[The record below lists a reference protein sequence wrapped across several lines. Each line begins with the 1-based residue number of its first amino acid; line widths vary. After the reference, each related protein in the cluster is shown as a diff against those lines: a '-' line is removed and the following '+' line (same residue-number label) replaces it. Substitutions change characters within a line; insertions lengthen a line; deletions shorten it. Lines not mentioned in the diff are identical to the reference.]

1 MGKKKMS
8 TKDNM
13 RVYSIKDKLIWGLA
27 NFGTSII
34 QGVFATTTVY
44 FYHNT
49 LNLDPFYISIAAVIF
64 AIWNALNDP
73 IFGYIS
79 DKTRTKLGRRI
90 PFMRFTAPFLAITFI
105 IFWLVPVDL
114 PQLSIFLWMIIM
126 MCLYDTCFT
135 IIGLVYS
142 ALLPEL
148 SEDDKVRG
156 QFQQF
161 SSLFY
166 LIGVIFGFFI
176 PELINPE
183 GGSLIPLY
191 IGTVIVGI
199 LGAFCIIITTYRF
212 KERPEYT
219 LVDKP
224 LGLKDAIKYT
234 FKSKAFLIV
243 AAANFMSIFFQQILL
258 SYMVYLA
265 KHVMKISTILLMAV
279 LILGLIVGVFIT
291 NTLSSKFGVV
301 RANQLHLGFGA
312 VFLLILPFVPQ
323 TMIYVCLFIGGIGLS
338 GPLVLTNVLFSQVAD
353 EDELRSGVRRE
364 AAFFGTNAMLTKPA
378 QSLAIAIGPW
388 LLTIAGFVT
397 GQIDQAPRAEFM
409 IKFILGILPAVAMLI
424 GVLILLYYPLTDEY
438 LKEVQ
443 ENVLKLHEEKQ
454 SKLKSL

>member
-1 MGKKKMS
+1 MS
-8 TKDNM
+8 TKNGA
-13 RVYSIKDKLIWGLA
+13 RIYTIKDKLIWGLA
-27 NFGTSII
+27 SFGTSII

-49 LNLDPFYISIAAVIF
+49 LNLDPFYISIAAVIY

-79 DKTRTKLGRRI
+79 DKTRSKLGRRI
-90 PFMRFTAPFLAITFI
+90 PFMRFTAPFLALTFI

-114 PQLSIFLWMIIM
+114 PQLSIFLWMIFL
-126 MCLYDTCFT
+126 MCLYDTCYT

-156 QFQQF
+156 QFQQYN
-161 SSLFY
+161 SVFY

-191 IGTVIVGI
+191 IGTVVVGI
-199 LGAFCIIITTYRF
+199 IGALCIVITTYRF
-212 KERPEYT
+212 KERPEFT
-219 LVDKP
+219 VVDKP

-234 FKSKAFLIV
+234 FRSKAFLIV

-258 SYMVYLA
+258 SYMIYLA
-265 KHVMKISTILLMAV
+265 NHVMRISNLILMAT
-279 LILGLIVGVFIT
+279 LILGLFIGVFIT
-291 NTLSSKFGVV
+291 NVLSSKFGVV
-301 RANQLHLGFGA
+301 RANQIHLSFGA
-312 VFLLILPFVPQ
+312 IFLLILPFIPQ
-323 TMIYVCLFIGGIGLS
+323 IMVYICLFIGGIGLA

-353 EDELRSGVRRE
+353 EDEIKSGVRRE

-388 LLTIAGFVT
+388 LLSIAGFVT
-397 GQIDQAPRAEFM
+397 GQIDQSARAEFM
-409 IKFILGILPAVAMLI
+409 IKFILGLLPAIAMLI
-424 GVLILLYYPLTDEY
+424 GVLILLYYPLTDDY

-443 ENVLKLHEEKQ
+443 EKVLKLHEEKK
-454 SKLKSL
+454 SKLKSMQ